1 MLELSCVSLSLCD
14 SVTRDT
20 CLPMPSEESVVTGSL
35 WHILK
40 TAGWKINTP
49 RHMFPEDVHELE

>member
-1 MLELSCVSLSLCD
+1 
-14 SVTRDT
+14 
-20 CLPMPSEESVVTGSL
+20 MPSEESVVTGSL

-49 RHMFPEDVHELE
+49 RHMFPEDVPELEEKLQASPGKPQ

>member
-1 MLELSCVSLSLCD
+1 MCLSLCD

-40 TAGWKINTP
+40 TAGWKVNTLK
-49 RHMFPEDVHELE
+49 HIFPEDVPELE